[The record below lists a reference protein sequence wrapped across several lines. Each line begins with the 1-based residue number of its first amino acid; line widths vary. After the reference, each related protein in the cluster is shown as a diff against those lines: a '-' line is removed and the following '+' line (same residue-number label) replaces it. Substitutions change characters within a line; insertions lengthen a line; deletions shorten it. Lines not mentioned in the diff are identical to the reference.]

1 MNKTTPHNVIIWLW
15 DATSFYDSKGQR
27 VPLTNAQSSLMNL
40 LAGIE
45 VQGTLRKPSVQAY
58 FGRPKA
64 ACFCSYYCNHHLC
77 YDGGRLGRV
86 KTVTLRVGARAK
98 EGKKWGGGEKK
109 YSSLSP
115 PPTRLLLTRP
125 IFSPITNMRFR
136 EKNIRAL
143 EENACTADYY
153 NGGDSNGNANT
164 SIRLRGSLSKN
175 RPLNFAWKKKICL
188 KLWQVIVKG
197 FIETM
202 NKIGF
207 LFDSQ

>member
-1 MNKTTPHNVIIWLW
+1 
-15 DATSFYDSKGQR
+15 
-27 VPLTNAQSSLMNL
+27 MNL
-40 LAGIE
+40 FAGIE
-45 VQGTLRKPSVQAY
+45 VQGTLRKPSVQSY

-98 EGKKWGGGEKK
+98 EGKKGGGGEKK

-115 PPTRLLLTRP
+115 RPTLLLLTRP
-125 IFSPITNMRFR
+125 IFSPLSNMRFR
-136 EKNIRAL
+136 EKNIRAP

-175 RPLNFAWKKKICL
+175 RPLNFA
-188 KLWQVIVKG
+188 
-197 FIETM
+197 
-202 NKIGF
+202 
-207 LFDSQ
+207 

>member
-40 LAGIE
+40 FAGIE

-98 EGKKWGGGEKK
+98 EGKKWGGGEKN
-109 YSSLSP
+109 
-115 PPTRLLLTRP
+115 TLLFPRP
-125 IFSPITNMRFR
+125 LPDSFWLAPFSPLLPTCAFARKTFAR
-136 EKNIRAL
+136 PKKTPAL
-143 EENACTADYY
+143 
-153 NGGDSNGNANT
+153 
-164 SIRLRGSLSKN
+164 
-175 RPLNFAWKKKICL
+175 
-188 KLWQVIVKG
+188 
-197 FIETM
+197 
-202 NKIGF
+202 
-207 LFDSQ
+207 